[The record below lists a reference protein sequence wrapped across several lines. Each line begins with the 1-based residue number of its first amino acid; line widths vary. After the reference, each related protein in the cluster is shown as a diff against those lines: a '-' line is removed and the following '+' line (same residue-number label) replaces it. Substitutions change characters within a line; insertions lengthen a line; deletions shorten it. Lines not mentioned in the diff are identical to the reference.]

1 MKRAQKLLEAA
12 SARLDL
18 PGEIM
23 AGLPKLELTGFS
35 QLSVEHH
42 KGILEYT
49 QEAITVAV
57 GIGRIRI
64 TGSRLASSLMTHT
77 YLVVKGNLEHIELT
91 AGGQHD

>member
-1 MKRAQKLLEAA
+1 MKREQKLLEAA

-64 TGSRLASSLMTHT
+64 TGSRWAICLRDHT
-77 YLVVKGNLEHIELT
+77 DGVGGGNLEAIVRSE
-91 AGGQHD
+91 GGRLV